1 MKKEDESYESVNL
14 SNTTATKP
22 GWLLYYILEI
32 YQLIKSISGKNINYF
47 NIFIIFPN
55 FFSV

>member
-14 SNTTATKP
+14 SNTTAKP
-22 GWLLYYILEI
+22 GWLFYYILEI

>member
-22 GWLLYYILEI
+22 GWLLYYIYL
-32 YQLIKSISGKNINYF
+32 KPIN
-47 NIFIIFPN
+47 
-55 FFSV
+55 

>member
-1 MKKEDESYESVNL
+1 MKKEERTIMKSVNL
-14 SNTTATKP
+14 PNTEARLAP
-22 GWLLYYILEI
+22 LLYVFRI